1 MTNAEDFGTPD
12 TVMGTAANVL
22 IAPTPT
28 EGNPQAEAYA
38 YAHLQGV
45 LAEVTNDLAIFHNRV
60 LNAIIPDGYK
70 AHLLECIEVIHRK
83 AEAGSK

>member
-1 MTNAEDFGTPD
+1 MSNESDFGTPD
-12 TVMGTAANVL
+12 TTL
-22 IAPTPT
+22 TPSLGLY
-28 EGNPQAEAYA
+28 ESPPADGANPQASAYA

-45 LAEVTNDLAIFHNRV
+45 LAEVVNDLALFHNRV
-60 LNAIIPDGYK
+60 LNASIPDGYK